1 MLAAKLALKGSG
13 FLAVSSG
20 LTGNHTGFFTLVS
33 DLQKMSVHCLILG
46 FCM

>member
-20 LTGNHTGFFTLVS
+20 LTGNHADFFTLVS
-33 DLQKMSVHCLILG
+33 DLQMSVHCFILG